1 MNTEEKSEFAG
12 ELCNRSPKQNRE
24 RVDLVSEQVSVEE
37 KKKRGFGG
45 AGIELAVRF
54 ECYGGVRR

>member
-1 MNTEEKSEFAG
+1 MNAEEKSEFAG

-37 KKKRGFGG
+37 KKGVWGG
-45 AGIELAVRF
+45 GDRTCGTL
-54 ECYGGVRR
+54 